1 MKLTKIELRLMID
14 ELKES
19 ITNWDSLIGFEASDG
34 ETEVLRG
41 VKLKLE
47 RELNR
52 QQSQSWALMSKP

>member
-14 ELKES
+14 EITES

-52 QQSQSWALMSKP
+52 QQIIALRSQP

>member
-52 QQSQSWALMSKP
+52 QQIIALRSQP

>member
-14 ELKES
+14 EITES